1 MPLFPEV
8 DVSKTKENAK
18 KILRGY
24 PRWRRIANDFDGQ
37 KVTQEYTFMPRNMSS
52 APSKPV
58 EKLAIRKADALL
70 ELEAIE
76 QAVSNLLDP
85 YSRVILFEKYL
96 ARIPNKDYTIYSDL
110 GISESSYYD
119 LLDKALLEFAEIY
132 RNGEQVEI
140 LE

>member
-8 DVSKTKENAK
+8 DVSKTKDNAK

-37 KVTQEYTFMPRNMSS
+37 KVTQEYTFIPRNLSS
-52 APSKPV
+52 SPSRQV
-58 EKLAIRKADALL
+58 EKLAIRKADALS
-70 ELEAIE
+70 ELEAVE

-96 ARIPNKDYTIYSDL
+96 ARTPGKDYTIYSDL
-110 GISESSYYD
+110 GLSESTYYD

-132 RNGEQVEI
+132 RNGEQVKI

>member
-1 MPLFPEV
+1 
-8 DVSKTKENAK
+8 
-18 KILRGY
+18 
-24 PRWRRIANDFDGQ
+24 
-37 KVTQEYTFMPRNMSS
+37 MPRNMSS
-52 APSKPV
+52 APSRPV

-140 LE
+140 VE